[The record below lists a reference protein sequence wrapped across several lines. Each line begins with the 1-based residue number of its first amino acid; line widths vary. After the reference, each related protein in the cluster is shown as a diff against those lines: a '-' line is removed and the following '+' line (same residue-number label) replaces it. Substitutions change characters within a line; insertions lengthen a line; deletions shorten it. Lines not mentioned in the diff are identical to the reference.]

1 MNKHPSNFIKLWI
14 AGVALAGLAA
24 CGGGGDSGGGTGSM
38 RLAIT
43 DAPSCG
49 YKNVFITVEKVRIH
63 SSSEANSSPGEAGWS
78 EIVLATPRK
87 IDLLDLNNG
96 VLEELGQT
104 ALPAGKYTQ
113 LRLVLA
119 ANSGNTLANY
129 VVLDDGTSTSTKLAL
144 TTPSAQSSG
153 LKLNVNIDIAAN
165 QLADLVLDM
174 DVCKSVKIV
183 TTGNDKY
190 LLRPVVRVI
199 ARTLTGVSG
208 TVDASIANGSTT
220 VALQQNG
227 FTVRS
232 TIPTT
237 SGTYLIQPINAGTY
251 NLVLTAPGYQTAVIR
266 SVTVGTGTVTP
277 ISTKL
282 SPGTSSVGT
291 IAGTVTTGITPIDAD
306 VRALQALTGGPTIEV
321 ISRPVNGNTGTFG
334 YSLPTLGPV
343 VTSYV
348 GGTAT
353 LTFTADSA
361 VAGRYSLEALS
372 GTTVKSATPTP
383 TPITSGGTSTA
394 TFAFP

>member
-1 MNKHPSNFIKLWI
+1 MQKNLLRYIKMWTAASL
-14 AGVALAGLAA
+14 LAGLAA
-24 CGGGGDSGGGTGSM
+24 CGGGGGGGGSGGTGSM

-49 YKNVFITVEKVRIH
+49 YEHVYVTVEKVRIH
-63 SSSEANSSPGEAGWS
+63 NSSDATSAPGEGGWS

-87 IDLLDLNNG
+87 IDLLSLNNG
-96 VLEELGQT
+96 VLSELGQT

-119 ANSGNTLANY
+119 PNRGNALANS
-129 VVLDDGTSTSTKLAL
+129 VVLAGTSAELAM

-174 DVCKSVKIV
+174 DVCKSVKIT

-190 LLRPVVRVI
+190 LLRPVVRVF

-220 VALQQNG
+220 VALQRDG
-227 FTVRS
+227 VTVRS

-237 SGTYLIQPINAGTY
+237 SGTYLIQPIDAGAY

-266 SVTVGTGTVTP
+266 SVAVGTGTITP
-277 ISTKL
+277 IYTTL
-282 SPGTSSVGT
+282 RPGTVTVGT
-291 IAGTVTTGITPIDAD
+291 ISGTVTTGITPIDAD

-321 ISRPVNGNTGTFG
+321 ISRPVNGDTGLFG
-334 YSLPTLGPV
+334 YSLPTLGPI

-348 GGTAT
+348 VGTAT
-353 LTFTADSA
+353 LTFAVDAA

-372 GTTVKSATPTP
+372 GSATKSAIPTP
-383 TPITSGGTSTA
+383 TPLTSGGTSTA
-394 TFAFP
+394 TFTFP